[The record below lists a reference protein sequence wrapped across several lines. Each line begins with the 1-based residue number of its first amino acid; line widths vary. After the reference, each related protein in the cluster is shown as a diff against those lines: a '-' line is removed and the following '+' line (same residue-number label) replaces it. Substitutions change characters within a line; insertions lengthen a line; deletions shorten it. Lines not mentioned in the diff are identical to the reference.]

1 MVSLVAF
8 MHWLET
14 GTLLMHSEA
23 EEMLG
28 CMLAFT
34 LSLSLSL
41 FIYNNG
47 FYFFILFV
55 SA

>member
-34 LSLSLSL
+34 LSLSLCL
-41 FIYNNG
+41 YTIMG